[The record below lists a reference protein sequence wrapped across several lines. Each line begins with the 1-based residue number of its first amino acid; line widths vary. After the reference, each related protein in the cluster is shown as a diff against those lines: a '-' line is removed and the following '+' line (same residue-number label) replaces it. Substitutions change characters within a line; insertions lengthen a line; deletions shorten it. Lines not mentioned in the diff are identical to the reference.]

1 MKNSSA
7 GFLVGLFSG
16 AALGAAIGILYAP
29 EKGSETREKLKEKAI
44 DFKSEIE
51 DLKDQIIEMIN
62 DLKKEVVAEPEKKTT
77 SKAGGSKAK

>member
-29 EKGSETREKLKEKAI
+29 EKGSETREKLKEKAL
-44 DFKSEIE
+44 DVKSEIE

-62 DLKKEVVAEPEKKTT
+62 DLKKETGIDPEEKKT
-77 SKAGGSKAK
+77 SKAGSKAK

>member
-29 EKGSETREKLKEKAI
+29 EKGSETREKLKEKAL
-44 DFKSEIE
+44 DVKSEIE
-51 DLKDQIIEMIN
+51 DLKDQIIEMID
-62 DLKKEVVAEPEKKTT
+62 DLKKETGIDSDEKET
-77 SKAGGSKAK
+77 SKAGSKKK